1 MLLPRFEY
9 HEPKKMTEACRLMVE
24 LGPKVKAL
32 AGGTDLVVNMKKG
45 SVKPEYIVSL
55 AGLAELAAKKRDR
68 KVVRI
73 GSCVTIADIASDPFV
88 RAALPALSEG
98 AENLGSPLVRNLA
111 TIGGNL
117 VTARPAADMPPPLMV
132 LGASVIL
139 QKKGG
144 RREIP
149 LDGFFKGPG
158 TTAIEQGELL
168 REILIRIPSPFSG
181 SSYIKLGIRRAL
193 EISLVSVASFV
204 SLESAGGPIKEARIA
219 MGAVG
224 PTPLRAPSAEQILLG
239 ERPSPALF
247 EKAAEAASR
256 DARPID
262 DFRGSADYRREM
274 VRILT
279 RRSLETALKRAAT
292 A

>member
-9 HEPKKMTEACRLMVE
+9 HEPKKMAEACRLMAD
-24 LGPKVKAL
+24 LGPKAKAL

-45 SVKPEYIVSL
+45 SVKPEYVVSL
-55 AGLAELAAKKRDR
+55 AGLAELGAKKRD
-68 KVVRI
+68 KKALRI
-73 GSCVTIADIASDPFV
+73 GSCVTISDIASDPFV
-88 RAALPALSEG
+88 REAVTALSEG

-111 TIGGNL
+111 TVGGNL

-144 RREIP
+144 KREIP
-149 LDGFFKGPG
+149 LEGFFKGPG
-158 TTAIEQGELL
+158 TTAMEEGEIL
-168 REILIRIPSPFSG
+168 REILIRIPPPFSG
-181 SSYIKLGIRRAL
+181 SSYIKLGVRRAL
-193 EISLVSVASFV
+193 EISLASVASFV
-204 SLESAGGPIKEARIA
+204 TLEAPGGTIKEARIA

-224 PTPLRAPSAEQILLG
+224 PTPLRAPSAEKILLG
-239 ERPSPALF
+239 QRPSPALL
-247 EKAAEAASR
+247 EEAAEAASK

-274 VRILT
+274 IRVLT
-279 RRSLETALKRAAT
+279 RRSIETALKRAT
-292 A
+292 